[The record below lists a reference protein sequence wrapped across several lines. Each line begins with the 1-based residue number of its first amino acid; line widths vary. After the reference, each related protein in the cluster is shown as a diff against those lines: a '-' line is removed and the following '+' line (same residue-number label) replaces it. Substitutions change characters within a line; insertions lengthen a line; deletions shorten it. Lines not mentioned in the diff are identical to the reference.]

1 MLNPQNF
8 PKSYLIANSRID
20 LLMVFI
26 LGLHASWDK
35 CEKAFLLFCSWVPKD
50 MLSFSFLIIC
60 LGLLFLYFHVFP
72 TFILLRALQWKSI
85 ADEVG
90 HPETRNKEWK
100 RSREELSLRIFAL
113 ENSCKEYCTYLFIFQ
128 LSLFFFYHPSY
139 WKFHQNVKK
148 KSMQFC
154 SSMLPLWWM
163 FVSVISRNL
172 IKACQN
178 SIVDRNMI

>member
-1 MLNPQNF
+1 MPNPQNF

-35 CEKAFLLFCSWVPKD
+35 CEKTFLLFCSWVPKD

-72 TFILLRALQWKSI
+72 TFILLHDLQWKSI

-100 RSREELSLRIFAL
+100 RLGEELSLRIFAL

-128 LSLFFFYHPSY
+128 LSLFFFFFTTHHTETFIKMWRRSP
-139 WKFHQNVKK
+139 
-148 KSMQFC
+148 C
-154 SSMLPLWWM
+154 SSSMFPLWWM